1 MNQVIPAPRTVR
13 EMLQAFALYDPK
25 RGLPSLLNRMQ
36 HEGVTRR
43 QIYFNTLGRAP
54 ERGRVAA
61 DGPNFN
67 ARATLTNALGGREF
81 QTRIREIV
89 LDAFPEKKRKIFVHI
104 PKCAGSDLLVTLR
117 RHYPYLHHHLALPE
131 TTEKAML
138 FEHLQ
143 EFAAC
148 VGISDTIAISGHVP
162 LRWYQE
168 KELIRF
174 EDDVFTTIRHPHDI
188 LYSYISFILTRLV
201 QFQGKPRGD
210 TTGWLTALGLTDI
223 VPEPSAAYLTD
234 LGGQLLRAPA
244 VTKPNMIC
252 GNLGRGTAESA
263 LDAIIVTDIEITDVA
278 RYSDWRAAKFG
289 YEPAKRVNPSKP
301 LFTPDL
307 ASKADRKLISEMT
320 GEDVVLY
327 EKIQAKLS
335 ASGKLSVRG
344 LAFA

>member
-1 MNQVIPAPRTVR
+1 MNQLIPAPRNVR
-13 EMLQAFALYDPK
+13 QMLQAFVLYDPQ

-43 QIYFNTLGRAP
+43 QIYFNTLGRPP
-54 ERGRVAA
+54 ERGKAA
-61 DGPNFN
+61 EDGPNFN
-67 ARATLTNALGGREF
+67 PRASLTNALGGREF

-89 LDAFPEKKRKIFVHI
+89 LNAFPEKRRKIFVHI

-117 RHYPYLHHHLALPE
+117 RQYPYLHHHLSLPE
-131 TTEKAML
+131 TTDKAML

-143 EFAAC
+143 EFAAG
-148 VGISDTIAISGHVP
+148 VGLSDTIAISGHVP

-168 KELIRF
+168 KDLIRF
-174 EDDVFTTIRHPHDI
+174 EDEVFTTIRHPHDI

-223 VPEPSAAYLTD
+223 VPEPSAAYLAD
-234 LGGQLLRAPA
+234 LGGQLLRTPA

-263 LDAIIVTDIEITDVA
+263 LDAMIVTDIEITDVA
-278 RYSDWRAAKFG
+278 RYSGWRTAKFG
-289 YEPAKRVNPSKP
+289 YEPAKRVNVSKP
-301 LFTPDL
+301 LFTPEL
-307 ASKADRKLISEMT
+307 ASKADRQLISDMT
-320 GEDVVLY
+320 SEDIVLY
-327 EKIQAKLS
+327 ETIEEKL
-335 ASGKLSVRG
+335 ASSGGLSVRG